1 VAKKLQRNDGLL
13 QHHWIP
19 RPDSL
24 GLPFQPFICKT
35 LRVNHILNNNQSKPI
50 SFYFG
55 FS

>member
-1 VAKKLQRNDGLL
+1 VAKKLERNDGLL

-24 GLPFQPFICKT
+24 GLPFQPLICKT